1 MYQVKKCRAL
11 FDFQAAE
18 DNELTFQSGEVIEV
32 LDDRDKHWW
41 KGRTAQGEGLFPSNF
56 VTLDLAV
63 SSELCAYPLGGRGLG
78 AVCGGLGAVC
88 GGLGAVCGGL
98 GAVCGGLGAVCGGLG
113 AVCGGLGA
121 VCGGLGGV
129 SVQSVNLS
137 SYPTTL
143 AEPNPKK
150 TKLKSSV
157 KPGKVTRVNEVLY
170 LVWLV

>member
-18 DNELTFQSGEVIEV
+18 DNELTFRSGEVIEV

-63 SSELCAYPLGGRGLG
+63 SSELCAYLLGGRGLG
-78 AVCGGLGAVC
+78 AVCGGLGAECGGLGAVCGGLGAVCGGLGAGCGGLGAVC

-113 AVCGGLGA
+113 AVCEPFFLP
-121 VCGGLGGV
+121 
-129 SVQSVNLS
+129 N
-137 SYPTTL
+137 YPCRT
-143 AEPNPKK
+143 
-150 TKLKSSV
+150 
-157 KPGKVTRVNEVLY
+157 
-170 LVWLV
+170 

>member
-1 MYQVKKCRAL
+1 MT
-11 FDFQAAE
+11 E
-18 DNELTFQSGEVIEV
+18 TSTG
-32 LDDRDKHWW
+32 
-41 KGRTAQGEGLFPSNF
+41 GRGGQRRGRGSSPQ
-56 VTLDLAV
+56 TLSRWTWLSAV
-63 SSELCAYPLGGRGLG
+63 SCVLIRWGGRGLG
-78 AVCGGLGAVC
+78 AVCGGLGAGCGELGAVC
-88 GGLGAVCGGL
+88 GGLGAVYGGLGAVYGGLGAVCGGL
-98 GAVCGGLGAVCGGLG
+98 GAVYGGLGAG
-113 AVCGGLGA
+113 CGGLGA

-157 KPGKVTRVNEVLY
+157 KPGKVTRVNEVLF